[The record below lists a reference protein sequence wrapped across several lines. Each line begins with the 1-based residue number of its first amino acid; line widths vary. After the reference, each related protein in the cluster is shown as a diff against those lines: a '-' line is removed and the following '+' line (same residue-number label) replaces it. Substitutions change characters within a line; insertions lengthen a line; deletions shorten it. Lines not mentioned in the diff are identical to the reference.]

1 MVEPTFQAPRARV
14 PRPRRPPGTA
24 PAATGAS
31 GEFSGLSS
39 VRNALRLLKQF
50 TADDPI
56 RGVSE
61 LAAQLGMAKSTTHRL
76 LTTLRLEGF
85 VRRTEDGFY
94 ALGLSLWELGACM
107 IQGLQLR
114 EVAHP
119 VLEELRNNTRET
131 THLGVLDGNEV
142 VYIDRVESGSM
153 LTLFRRIGHRMPA
166 HATSTGKAILA
177 FSPPDVVNRVL
188 SAGLR
193 EVGPRTIT
201 SEPAFQATLARVRL
215 DGYSQSFEES
225 ERGAASVGAPVFDHA
240 GHVVG
245 AVSVAVPVARMPK
258 SSFPPDLPRQ
268 VRSAAD
274 RISRTIGFHR

>member
-1 MVEPTFQAPRARV
+1 MVENPIQAPPKQRVSRARRV
-14 PRPRRPPGTA
+14 PGA
-24 PAATGAS
+24 PAGA
-31 GEFSGLSS
+31 GKGLSS
-39 VRNALRLLKQF
+39 VHNALRLLKQF
-50 TADDPI
+50 TAEDPV

-61 LAAQLGMAKSTTHRL
+61 LAQQLGMAKSTTHRL
-76 LTTLRLEGF
+76 LTTLKIEGF
-85 VRRTEDGFY
+85 VRRTEDGYY

-119 VLEELRNNTRET
+119 VLEELRNQTRET

-177 FSPPDVVNRVL
+177 YSAPEIVSRVL
-188 SAGLR
+188 GPGLR

-201 SEPAFQATLARVRL
+201 SEPAFQAVLARVRL

-240 GHVVG
+240 GNVVG
-245 AVSVAVPVARMPK
+245 AVSVAVPVARLPK
-258 SSFPPDLPRQ
+258 GIFPPELPRQ
-268 VRSAAD
+268 VRAAAD
-274 RISRTIGFHR
+274 RISRTIGHHR